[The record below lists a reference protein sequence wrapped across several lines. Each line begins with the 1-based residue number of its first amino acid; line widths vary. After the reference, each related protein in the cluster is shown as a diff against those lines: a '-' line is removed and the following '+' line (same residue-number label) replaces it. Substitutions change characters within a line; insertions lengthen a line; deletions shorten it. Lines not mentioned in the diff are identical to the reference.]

1 MALCF
6 SPEKFAAHQ
15 AGAIQKMQVL
25 GLDSLLMFKQ
35 ESMFF
40 RTVYGTFGFCCFQC
54 LYLGTGGLLMLLART

>member
-6 SPEKFAAHQ
+6 SPEKFATHQ

-25 GLDSLLMFKQ
+25 GLDGLLMFKQ

-40 RTVYGTFGFCCFQC
+40 RARYGTFGFVFSSACIWAPAVGSC
-54 LYLGTGGLLMLLART
+54 Y